1 MTFKISVDK
10 KKCIGC
16 GSCNAICP
24 GSFTMKDGKAEPTKK
39 EVEEL
44 TCETDAESACP
55 VGAIKISK

>member
-24 GSFTMKDGKAEPTKK
+24 KSFTMKDGKAEPTNKQ
-39 EVEEL
+39 VEKI
-44 TCETDAESACP
+44 TCEKDAESSCP
-55 VGAIKISK
+55 VNAIKISN